1 MYIVYGLYKS
11 YISTAYNFYKYKNVS
26 TSYNQLCHEIEGFGK
41 GSYSTTCCSAVALAT
56 VQ

>member
-11 YISTAYNFYKYKNVS
+11 SISTAYNFCKYKNVS

-41 GSYSTTCCSAVALAT
+41 ESYSTTCFSAVALAT